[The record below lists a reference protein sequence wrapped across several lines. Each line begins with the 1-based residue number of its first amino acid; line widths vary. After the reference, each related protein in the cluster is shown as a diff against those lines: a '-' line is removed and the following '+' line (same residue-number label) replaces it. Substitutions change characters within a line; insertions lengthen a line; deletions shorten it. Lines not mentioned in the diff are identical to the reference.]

1 MIMAQ
6 SKRRARGFT
15 LVELMIALVLGLI
28 VTGAVLA
35 TFAANSRTYAA
46 SESLGR
52 VQENAR
58 ATFELMSRDIREAG
72 GNICNSKLTPV
83 NIVNDFATTP
93 YTDFANGLSGTDVV
107 AGGFQKDTLVLKA
120 AIDGGL
126 SIDADNST
134 NVNIDTDQDATTI
147 KNGDIVLVCDPEAAA
162 IFQVTNAPTV
172 KGNIKI
178 QTSHSDV
185 PGNSTNCLM
194 AGGDCGT
201 GSLKRYAFGCQ
212 AGMFQNGNCKN
223 GQTPAFISKLTSVSW
238 FLANGTKNGISLYRR
253 VDGKVPVTSEIA
265 EGVLAMQLEYLVGT
279 TYQTATTITAAD
291 SWKNVRAIRVV
302 LTFEGEDRSAATGGT
317 GQGLRRTVAYT
328 VALRNRIND

>member
-1 MIMAQ
+1 MMR
-6 SKRRARGFT
+6 SVTNRGARGFS

-58 ATFELMSRDIREAG
+58 ATFELMSRDIREAA
-72 GNICNSKLTPV
+72 GNICNSKLIPV
-83 NIVNDFATTP
+83 NVVNNFATSP
-93 YTDFANGLSGTDVV
+93 YTDFAGGLSGSDVL
-107 AGGFQKDTLVLKA
+107 AGGFQRDTLVLKS

-126 SIDADNST
+126 TVDADNST
-134 NVNIDTDQDATTI
+134 NVNINTDEDATAL

-162 IFQVTNAPTV
+162 IFQVTNPPTV
-172 KGNIKI
+172 NGNIKI
-178 QTSHSDV
+178 QSSNSDV
-185 PGNSTNCLM
+185 PGNSTNCL
-194 AGGDCGT
+194 AADGNCGN

-212 AGMFQNGNCKN
+212 AGTFQNGKCKN
-223 GQTPAFISKLTSVSW
+223 GQIPSFISKLTSMSW
-238 FLANGTKNGISLYRR
+238 YLANGSKNGTSLYRR
-253 VDGKVPVTSEIA
+253 LDGPTPLVAEVA
-265 EGVLAMQLEYLVGT
+265 EGVIGMELEYLVDT
-279 TYQTATTITAAD
+279 SYKTATVVQAAD
-291 SWKNVRAIRVV
+291 SWKNVRAIRVR

-328 VALRNRIND
+328 VALRNRLND